1 MRDYLSDFHKHKD
14 VFLHFRATKAAK
26 NAVREASKD
35 MQLEQKLAASDVTR
49 QSQRTKLEK
58 EFRVETEEVVND
70 LLSGGAHFNF
80 PKNAFDFSLRRS
92 DK

>member
-14 VFLHFRATKAAK
+14 VFLCFRATKAAK
-26 NAVREASKD
+26 NAEREASKD
-35 MQLEQKLAASDVTR
+35 MRSEQKLAAWDVTR
-49 QSQRTKLEK
+49 QSKRRKLEK

-80 PKNAFDFSLRRS
+80 PKMHLISHIQIR
-92 DK
+92 